1 MTTLISISK
10 RESSLQRIPKPSII
24 EDAYQRRSFN
34 NNVKQTLYDHR
45 NSNDGSK
52 QPTVLVDT
60 ILKENIKRK
69 GNNQD
74 MPLQKLRMKQ
84 KVGSFKTNFQKT
96 NEAIKANIK

>member
-1 MTTLISISK
+1 MVHIDTNK
-10 RESSLQRIPKPSII
+10 RESSLQRITKPSII

-45 NSNDGSK
+45 NSNDGK
-52 QPTVLVDT
+52 QPTVLVNT

-69 GNNQD
+69 RNNQD